1 MKLNVRLQPEVIL
14 SLIAI
19 VISLFSVVATFYQVE
34 LMRKEQNTAVW
45 PYLEFLPSTLGGLSL
60 TVENKGVG
68 PAIVHSVYLK
78 YNGKP
83 IEAESERAGLLTL
96 IDSVVGRRDLDF
108 IYSTVNRRVISPGE
122 EIQLFYFP
130 DTLQDFVPVAT
141 AFAEANIDLEICYC
155 SIYDECWISRG
166 VEVEPCTSCP

>member
-1 MKLNVRLQPEVIL
+1 MKKKSNIQPEVIF

-45 PYLEFLPSTLGGLSL
+45 PYLEFLPSTVGGLSL

-78 YNGKP
+78 YNGEP
-83 IEAESERAGLLTL
+83 IEAQSERERLLAL
-96 IDSVVGRRDLDF
+96 IDSVVGRRDF
-108 IYSTVNRRVISPGE
+108 NFVYSTVNRRVISPGE
-122 EIQLFYFP
+122 EIQLFYFS
-130 DTLQDFVPVAT
+130 DTLQNFIPVAS
-141 AFAEANIDLEICYC
+141 AFAEADIDLEICYC

-166 VEVEPCTSCP
+166 IEVEPCNTCP